1 MTATIT
7 RTVTALCTLQFG
19 SSLYAALFDDGRRRI
34 DVHLVRSTAA
44 GTPGPTLCGVDR
56 FAPDAPGWTFGGVS
70 GPGYLHVPCLGC
82 LAAAHTQFHGLKIH
96 GLGAD
101 AFRVLQVPALSI
113 RPPWAHLIMGGY
125 KPCENRTWTR
135 TYRGPVIV
143 HTGQRWD
150 QRGAE
155 VAADE
160 LVWID
165 KATARSRGYLGVV
178 DLVDIHPATKCG
190 GVCGP
195 WGEPGGDIYH
205 WVVSNPRLFAEPV
218 SGPGRL
224 DLYRKGIPPEVH
236 AQLRKVFSRG

>member
-1 MTATIT
+1 MTATID

-19 SSLYAALFDDGRRRI
+19 GTLWSALTDTDTSQI
-34 DVHLVRSTAA
+34 EVHLVRSTAG

-56 FAPDAPGWTFGGVS
+56 FAPDAPGWTFGGIS

-96 GLGAD
+96 GLGVD

-113 RPPWAHLIMGGY
+113 RPPWAQLIMGGY
-125 KPCENRTWTR
+125 KPCENRTQATR
-135 TYRGPVIV
+135 YRGPVII
-143 HTGQRWD
+143 HAGQTWD
-150 QRGAE
+150 QRGVD

-165 KATARSRGYLGVV
+165 KSTASSRGYLGVV
-178 DLVDIHPATKCG
+178 DLVDDHPAAECG

-195 WGEPGGDIYH
+195 WGEPGTGIYH
-205 WVVSNPRLFAEPV
+205 RVALNPRLFAEPIP
-218 SGPGRL
+218 GPGSL
-224 DLYRKGIPPEVH
+224 GLYRKTIPVAALTA
-236 AQLRKVFSRG
+236 AQELIPA